1 MMVPMLIKQGLFYML
16 NKDGWPIQ
24 SFRKTGI
31 ESTKNKMGIKTKIK
45 FGMIGCGLMGREFA
59 VASVRWPALLETTAQ
74 PEIIAVCDVNKNL
87 FNWYT
92 DNFDSIKATTTDY
105 QQLLLNDEIDAIY
118 CAVPHNLHEKIYS
131 DIIKAGK
138 HLMGEKPFGID
149 LKANKKIMK
158 VIQDNPN
165 VFVRC
170 SSEFPYYPGAHQ
182 IHKLIQENRWGKI
195 IEVNAGFLHSSDVN
209 FDKTINWKRMVDING
224 EYGCMGDLGMHAL
237 HIPIR
242 SQWIPKRISAFLS
255 NIVTERPN
263 GKGEIVPCKTWDNA
277 TLSCVV
283 DHPHEQYNFP
293 MTLKTYRI
301 APGEIDT
308 WYLEVIGT
316 VFSARYS
323 TKYPKTLQTMHY
335 VNGGK
340 QEWRYED
347 LGYTSVFNTIT
358 GGIFEFGFTD
368 AMLQM
373 WASFIEELANPTF
386 NKNFGCITPEETL
399 VQHNI
404 LTAALKSGETG
415 NAVML
420 D

>member
-1 MMVPMLIKQGLFYML
+1 
-16 NKDGWPIQ
+16 
-24 SFRKTGI
+24 
-31 ESTKNKMGIKTKIK
+31 MGSKKKIK
-45 FGMIGCGLMGREFA
+45 FGIIGCGLMGREFS
-59 VASVRWPALLETTAQ
+59 VASLRWPALLDTSAR
-74 PEIIAVCDVNKNL
+74 PEIVAVCDVNKNL
-87 FNWYT
+87 FGWYT
-92 DNFDSIKATTTDY
+92 DNFDSVKITATDY
-105 QQLLLNDEIDAIY
+105 HELLLNEEIDAIY
-118 CAVPHNLHEKIYS
+118 CAVPHNLHEKIYT
-131 DIIKAGK
+131 DVIRAGK

-149 LKANKKIMK
+149 LDANRKIMQ
-158 VIQDNPN
+158 VIDEHPH

-170 SSEFPYYPGAHQ
+170 SSEFPYFPGAHQ
-182 IHKLIQENRWGKI
+182 MQKFIEENSWGKI

-209 FDKTINWKRMVDING
+209 FNKIINWKRMVDTNG

-242 SQWIPKRISAFLS
+242 SKWTPKRITAFLS

-263 GKGEIVPCKTWDNA
+263 GKGQIVPCATWDNA
-277 TLSCVV
+277 ILSCLV
-283 DHPHEQYNFP
+283 DHPEERYEFP

-316 VFSARYS
+316 SFSARYS

-335 VNGGK
+335 VNDGK
-340 QEWRYED
+340 QEWRSED
-347 LGYTSVFNTIT
+347 LGYSSLFNTIT

-373 WASFIEELANPTF
+373 WAAFVEELANPDF
-386 NKNFGCITPEETL
+386 NKTFRCITPEETV
-399 VQHNI
+399 VQHKI
-404 LTAALKSGETG
+404 LTAALRSGETG
-415 NAVML
+415 QTVTL